1 MKFEISLERTRPDP
15 NTPGKTIPR
24 SFGVWDLGPR
34 STGKRYRYGNNPV
47 RGNELL
53 REFGRARLIGL
64 FTNRAAAKSMADS
77 LN

>member
-1 MKFEISLERTRPDP
+1 MSFEISPNRARPDP
-15 NTPGKTIPR
+15 NNPGKTIPKT
-24 SFGVWDLGPR
+24 FGVWDIGTG

-47 RGNELL
+47 RGNELG
-53 REFGRARLIGL
+53 RDHGRAKLIGL